1 MIHTGFKMSGLSL
14 ILMALLLSMSAI
26 AIEEPRYTVLEK
38 IDDRIEVRQY
48 EAQVVAVTPMSESQN
63 NGFRVLAG
71 YIFGG
76 NDKDEK
82 IAMTAP
88 VATTMAGDQREMTF
102 MMPNEYTLESLP
114 KPLDG
119 RVDFRS
125 IPAYTAAVIRFSGR
139 ANGSIAEEKWLAL
152 KTVLEGTDWQIVGQP
167 TLNQYNPPWTLGFL
181 RRNEIIVPV
190 TASDSQNKTQ
200 YLLYEDTAMT
210 DSQKLKVAQDM
221 LDAWNTLD
229 WPRVY
234 ELFGEDGVL
243 SNMMTEP
250 VVGAKAIQERFAT
263 FEKGLSR
270 MEFIV
275 LNMGMLGEDVVIER
289 LDSFDFEGRTGI
301 VPVMGIL
308 TIEKGQVKEWRE
320 YYDRA
325 WLLSEMGVIEGE
337 PPHPL
342 APRDSVLAS
351 DMTDQARLAVA
362 QAMLDAYE
370 RLDWPAA
377 AALIAEEGQIHYAEP
392 EPMVGPQGLLAHTA
406 RLGDKLSAVKFTVR
420 NIGVVNG
427 TVMTERIDHI
437 EFNGVKGAVPVFGA
451 MEIENGKI
459 QQWREYFD
467 HHQMLSAMGFVK

>member
-1 MIHTGFKMSGLSL
+1 M
-14 ILMALLLSMSAI
+14 
-26 AIEEPRYTVLEK
+26 
-38 IDDRIEVRQY
+38 
-48 EAQVVAVTPMSESQN
+48 
-63 NGFRVLAG
+63 
-71 YIFGG
+71 
-76 NDKDEK
+76 
-82 IAMTAP
+82 
-88 VATTMAGDQREMTF
+88 
-102 MMPNEYTLESLP
+102 
-114 KPLDG
+114 
-119 RVDFRS
+119 
-125 IPAYTAAVIRFSGR
+125 
-139 ANGSIAEEKWLAL
+139 
-152 KTVLEGTDWQIVGQP
+152 
-167 TLNQYNPPWTLGFL
+167 
-181 RRNEIIVPV
+181 
-190 TASDSQNKTQ
+190 
-200 YLLYEDTAMT
+200 
-210 DSQKLKVAQDM
+210 
-221 LDAWNTLD
+221 
-229 WPRVY
+229 Y

-263 FEKGLSR
+263 LEKGLSR
-270 MEFIV
+270 MEFVV

-325 WLLSEMGVIEGE
+325 WLLSEMGVIKGE